1 MGLAEILRRF
11 RPDPPGV
18 DAPDPALVL
27 ARYVPSFGRLSATDR
42 DHLVDEGVAL
52 ADHLRWEA
60 ARGFTVTR
68 EMELAIA
75 GTAALLTLRLDGGV
89 ENYRSV
95 TSVIVHRS
103 AIRRTGARQIGG
115 GLVSDA
121 PHVLAGEAHHQ
132 GPVLLSWDSVLRQ
145 SRWTRSAENVV
156 VHEFAHRLDM
166 LDGIL
171 DGTPPMTGAALE
183 RWVASFTEAY
193 DALRAGEED
202 LSPLRAYG
210 ATNTAEFFAVAA
222 EAFFTAPGRLRDVR
236 PVLYASLVEFFG
248 QDPARD

>member
-1 MGLAEILRRF
+1 MGLAEILRRV
-11 RPDPPGV
+11 RADPT
-18 DAPDPALVL
+18 DADSPDPAAVV
-27 ARYVPSFGRLSATDR
+27 ARYVPTFGRLSASDR
-42 DHLVDEGVAL
+42 DLLVDEGVAL

-103 AIRRTGARQIGG
+103 VIRQTGARSIGG
-115 GLVSDA
+115 GLMSDA
-121 PHVLAGEAHHQ
+121 PRVLAGEAHHR
-132 GPVLLSWDSVLRQ
+132 GPVLLSWDSVNRHVRG
-145 SRWTRSAENVV
+145 SRSGENVV

-171 DGTPPMTGAALE
+171 DGTPPMAGAALD

-193 DALRAGEED
+193 EALRAGEED
-202 LSPLRAYG
+202 LFPLRSYG
-210 ATNTAEFFAVAA
+210 ATNTAEFFAVAT
-222 EAFFTAPGRLRDVR
+222 EGFFTAPERLREVR
-236 PVLYASLVEFFG
+236 PALYASLVEFFG
-248 QDPARD
+248 QDPAG